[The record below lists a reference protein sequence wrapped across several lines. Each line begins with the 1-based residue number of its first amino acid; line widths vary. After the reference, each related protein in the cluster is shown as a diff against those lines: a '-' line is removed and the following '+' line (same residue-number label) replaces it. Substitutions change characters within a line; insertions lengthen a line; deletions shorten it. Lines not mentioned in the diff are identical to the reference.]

1 MSGASWLNTRE
12 RVLLVRR
19 TRETESA
26 MLDDESPGTATDLC
40 GGAHV
45 DPGPSEGRAR
55 GRGWLGGAFLDAVR
69 ADFAVHGVDVIAR
82 IRAEKPESYLKLVA
96 SLLPKDVNAAA
107 GGLEELS
114 DDQLIARI
122 RGLDAAIRPL
132 LEAKK
137 ARTRRSRRPAR
148 VDSQA

>member
-1 MSGASWLNTRE
+1 M
-12 RVLLVRR
+12 
-19 TRETESA
+19 
-26 MLDDESPGTATDLC
+26 
-40 GGAHV
+40 
-45 DPGPSEGRAR
+45 
-55 GRGWLGGAFLDAVR
+55 
-69 ADFAVHGVDVIAR
+69 HGVDVIAR

-114 DDQLIARI
+114 DEQLIERI